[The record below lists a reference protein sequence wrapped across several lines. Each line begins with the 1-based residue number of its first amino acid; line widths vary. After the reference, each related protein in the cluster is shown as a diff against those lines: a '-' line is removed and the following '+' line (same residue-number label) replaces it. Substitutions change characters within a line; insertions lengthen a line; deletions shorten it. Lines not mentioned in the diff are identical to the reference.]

1 MAKVK
6 TSELTDAALEWYTEE
21 PSYVQTRH
29 DSRSTGVADMNIKPI
44 PNFAKAAAVL
54 TFTSGVEGPDQALQI
69 YEKLVTTDEP
79 AWSVLDKHGAT
90 RWSPVDN
97 LDPADWLEEIEM
109 LAKSIAAAQAH
120 FQGN

>member
-1 MAKVK
+1 MK
-6 TSELTDAALEWYTEE
+6 L
-21 PSYVQTRH
+21 
-29 DSRSTGVADMNIKPI
+29 I

-69 YEKLVTTDEP
+69 YEELTATDEP
-79 AWSVLDKHGAT
+79 TWTVLDRHGAT

-109 LAKSIAAAQAH
+109 LTKSIAITQAH